1 MTSAD
6 TYAESLSCQKYM
18 KAGARQTYD
27 GQTNLRWPT
36 WRDCGSVR
44 GINRRVLQNQL
55 MSNGSFLGYSS
66 SKDYYSGRTYAQLIG
81 GSNLPEQYY
90 EL

>member
-6 TYAESLSCQKYM
+6 TYADSLSCQRYM
-18 KAGARQTYD
+18 EAGARQIYD
-27 GQTNLRWPT
+27 GQTILRWPT
-36 WRDCGSVR
+36 WRDCESVR
-44 GINRRVLQNQL
+44 GIDRRVLQIQS
-55 MSNGSFLGYSS
+55 MPNGSFLGYSD

-81 GSNLPEQYY
+81 GSNLPGECY